1 MGGASAEEWGDVIK
15 TVAAARGKQAG
26 RPIESVEVKDA
37 KVEAKLEKLNALW
50 PLWTVSTRQR
60 TWGAESRYKHHSLSA
75 KMSYPKALIAS
86 KKAKGV

>member
-1 MGGASAEEWGDVIK
+1 M
-15 TVAAARGKQAG
+15 AAARGKQAG
-26 RPIESVEVKDA
+26 RPIESVEVKEA

-50 PLWTVSTRQR
+50 PLWTVSIYQHP
-60 TWGAESRYKHHSLSA
+60 SRGGEATYKHHSLGA